1 MTTSQKTV
9 FIVLPQALRISIPP
23 LVGHCIGVFK
33 ETSLLA
39 IIGLFDVLFIA
50 RSVMPN
56 QTEFMGSTKENVLFV
71 SLIYWIFCYQMSKA
85 SQRLERRTG
94 LGER

>member
-1 MTTSQKTV
+1 M
-9 FIVLPQALRISIPP
+9 
-23 LVGHCIGVFK
+23 
-33 ETSLLA
+33 
-39 IIGLFDVLFIA
+39 LFIA